1 MSGLPVI
8 PDHAQSSIAFEWLT
22 YAQGIV
28 SKESVRGQYDGTLF
42 YQLAR
47 KQDSKKAAQKLDIKD
62 KRT

>member
-8 PDHAQSSIAFEWLT
+8 LDHAQSSKAFEWLT

-47 KQDSKKAAQKLDIKD
+47 KHDVKAAAQKRDIKN